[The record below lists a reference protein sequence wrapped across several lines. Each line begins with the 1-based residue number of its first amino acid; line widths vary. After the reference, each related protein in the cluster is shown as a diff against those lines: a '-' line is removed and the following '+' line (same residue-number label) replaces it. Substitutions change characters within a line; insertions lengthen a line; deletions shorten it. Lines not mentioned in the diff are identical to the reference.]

1 MAESAVSV
9 RVVLLFPEVQAPL
22 SFPSLPLPAVLFYV
36 DVQKNLSGNQQLGLD
51 THFGKE
57 GRINWCGS
65 ISLSVCLSI
74 S

>member
-9 RVVLLFPEVQAPL
+9 RVLLLFPEVQAPL

-51 THFGKE
+51 THFGKDKLVWI
-57 GRINWCGS
+57 GL
-65 ISLSVCLSI
+65 SLSVSI